1 MLDRWWF
8 VGCVVMGGFGIAGC
22 SSSHPGP
29 SSQGN
34 SGGCQGAQCVTSAGG
49 GGGGGAAGSGGAS
62 GGGGM
67 PGTGGSAGTG
77 AGGTTVQSSCMVLK
91 LAQGTT
97 APDGVLALHAPP
109 ADAFGNVYGGGIAV
123 ADGYVY
129 FDFKAQLTRV
139 PVGGG
144 APQAIH
150 TTSRL
155 GEPFFVIDGN
165 VVWIDQNPMTMAY
178 SILKVP
184 ASSSGSGTPSVV
196 ASAIDPPDVV
206 AWDSTAIYFSNRD
219 KSVFYK
225 APLDGSGAT
234 QLTTNVQ
241 PLGAVAAGGNLYWID
256 DKTSQVMSIPTT
268 GGQTT
273 ALVSVFFGGPMV
285 AEGSTLYWNDTSNE
299 SINRW
304 SPGDKNPT
312 KIASFEILNGAGSIA
327 VNRGDVYYTPEG
339 FGCGGIGRIPGDGS
353 RGSTFAKDFD
363 SPSGVAL
370 DADSVYVV
378 AWNGVFKVHR

>member
-1 MLDRWWF
+1 MLGRCAYI
-8 VGCVVMGGFGIAGC
+8 GCVMVGSLGISGC
-22 SSSHPGP
+22 SDSHP
-29 SSQGN
+29 SQGSPGN
-34 SGGCQGAQCVTSAGG
+34 SGGCQGTQCVPGSGG
-49 GGGGGAAGSGGAS
+49 TGAGGAAGSA
-62 GGGGM
+62 GM
-67 PGTGGSAGTG
+67 PGTSGSAGTG
-77 AGGTTVQSSCMVLK
+77 AGGATVPPSSCMVLK

-109 ADAFGNVYGGGIAV
+109 ADAFGDVYGGGIAV

-139 PVGGG
+139 PVAGG
-144 APQAIH
+144 APQPIH
-150 TTSRL
+150 STSRV

-165 VVWIDQNPMTMAY
+165 VVWIDQDPMTMAY

-196 ASAIDPPDVV
+196 ASAIDTPDVL

-219 KSVFYK
+219 KSIFYK

-234 QLTTNVQ
+234 QLIANVL

-256 DKTSQVMSIPTT
+256 DKASQVMSIPTT

-285 AEGSTLYWNDTSNE
+285 AEGSTLYWNDTSDE
-299 SINRW
+299 AINRW
-304 SPGDKNPT
+304 SPGDKSPT
-312 KIASFEILNGAGSIA
+312 KLASFEFLNGAGSIA
-327 VNRGDVYYTPEG
+327 VSRGDLYYTPEG